1 MADKQKYENRSAY
14 SGHHWYTVPSEL
26 FIKVTIVEKDP
37 VFRKNK
43 NRTACSGHQ
52 IMTFQI

>member
-1 MADKQKYENRSAY
+1 MKIAAHIRDIIGIN
-14 SGHHWYTVPSEL
+14 TVPSEL